1 VVSRAA
7 PPERRTQT
15 VGLVAAAGSLGT
27 MVIAP
32 LGQTLIGAFGWQT
45 AMLAF
50 AAIAAS
56 MMLVALPIRIQAPA
70 KAAAAA
76 VRGTLRETVQQALGH
91 RGYMFMTLAFFA
103 CGFQLVFITSY
114 LPSYLELCGI
124 APGVGAT
131 ALALIGLFNAIGT
144 YIFGQLGARFSQKR
158 LLALIYL
165 MRTLII
171 AAFLL
176 LPVSATTTLV
186 FAAAMG
192 LLWLGVVPLVTGI
205 IGRMFGLTY
214 FNTLYGIAFL
224 SHQVG
229 SFVGAW
235 MGGVVFDLTARYD
248 MAWAAL
254 IVIGVTAFLLQWTM
268 DERPPRQRT
277 SAAAAAA

>member
-1 VVSRAA
+1 VSPR
-7 PPERRTQT
+7 PPGR
-15 VGLVAAAGSLGT
+15 
-27 MVIAP
+27 
-32 LGQTLIGAFGWQT
+32 
-45 AMLAF
+45 LA
-50 AAIAAS
+50 
-56 MMLVALPIRIQAPA
+56 IQ
-70 KAAAAA
+70 
-76 VRGTLRETVQQALGH
+76 GTLRETVHRALAH
-91 RGYMFMTLAFFA
+91 RGYLFMTLAFFA

-144 YIFGQLGARFSQKR
+144 YAFGHLGARFSQKR

-165 MRTLII
+165 MRTLVI

-176 LPVSATTTLV
+176 LPVTPATTLV

-205 IGRMFGLTY
+205 IGRMFGLAY

-224 SHQVG
+224 SHQMG

-235 MGGVVFDLTARYD
+235 MGGIVYDRTHRYD
-248 MAWAAL
+248 IAWAAL
-254 IVIGVTAFLLQWTM
+254 IVIGVSAFLLQWTM
-268 DERPPRQRT
+268 DEQPPRRRT
-277 SAAAAAA
+277 LAAAAA